1 MFINRDRW
9 DNAEKVL
16 KAHVG
21 KEKHFSSSR
30 IVGSRRNDSRRNW
43 VKPFQVWMLT
53 SLTNFV
59 GNLGHCGCLSVIL
72 IWNGGVVWPESE
84 LQRDRMLGRQALN
97 RNMCLRKKAVFPLA
111 EAVSV
116 DQPEELAWRAAFPA
130 GMNLWLGL
138 YWFCYV
144 AWTKLPRHDKN
155 TWQ

>member
-1 MFINRDRW
+1 
-9 DNAEKVL
+9 
-16 KAHVG
+16 
-21 KEKHFSSSR
+21 
-30 IVGSRRNDSRRNW
+30 
-43 VKPFQVWMLT
+43 MLT

-130 GMNLWLGL
+130 GMKLWLGYTDFAMWL
-138 YWFCYV
+138 GPSYLGM
-144 AWTKLPRHDKN
+144 TRTLDSKRKN
-155 TWQ
+155 TWMEMNNIVDVNTSTELSRPLTKNFSSVSHPKLTT

>member
-1 MFINRDRW
+1 M
-9 DNAEKVL
+9 
-16 KAHVG
+16 
-21 KEKHFSSSR
+21 
-30 IVGSRRNDSRRNW
+30 
-43 VKPFQVWMLT
+43 

-84 LQRDRMLGRQALN
+84 LQRDRMLGREALN

-111 EAVSV
+111 EALSV
-116 DQPEELAWRAAFPA
+116 DQPEEPAWRAAFPA

-155 TWQ
+155 TWQQRKEHLNGDEQYCRRQHINWAEPSLDKKLFLGLSPETHDLKFRQTPTLLM